1 MRRIR
6 MVMEPLLAS
15 WSADWNLLGT
25 PVSLILGCGIACT
38 ALICRFSPLSPL
50 AQHRLMLVLPGAMAL
65 ACLSA
70 NWLKTADVE
79 LFGVWYFYKTYHAHL
94 DTAFIVGLAFGSAF
108 ALDL

>member
-1 MRRIR
+1 
-6 MVMEPLLAS
+6 
-15 WSADWNLLGT
+15 
-25 PVSLILGCGIACT
+25 
-38 ALICRFSPLSPL
+38 
-50 AQHRLMLVLPGAMAL
+50 MLVLPGAMAL

-108 ALDL
+108 ALDLLRVKERAYQVTAWSYIALYLLLLIGELQYICHWYLD